1 MHEDLSRAIAVNE
14 SSDRSFGLVFAA
26 FFAVVGT
33 LWLIDG
39 DRGGFWWLV
48 PALITLAIALLR
60 PRVLAP
66 LGRLW
71 LRFGRLLS
79 RVTTPI
85 VMGVLFL
92 TVVTPIALLR
102 RAVGS
107 DPLRLKLEPTATTY
121 WIPREPPGPAPETMM
136 RQF

>member
-1 MHEDLSRAIAVNE
+1 MHEDLSRAIAVKE

-66 LGRLW
+66 FSRLW